1 MIRIDIA
8 TLFPD
13 MCESVL
19 STSIVGRGREAGF
32 IEIECHDI
40 RRYTDN
46 KHNRVDDK
54 PYGGGTGMVMQAQP
68 IYDCICDIR
77 NKTDKNAKIIYMSPQ
92 GKTLTQSKVRELS
105 ALDNIIILC
114 GHYEGV
120 DQRVLDELQVEE
132 ISVGDYVLTGGEL
145 PALTLV
151 DAIARMQDG
160 VLPNSDAYSI
170 ESHYNGMLEHP
181 QYSRPEEWRGRRV
194 PEVLLTGHHENIL
207 KWQEEMSFEVTKRKR
222 PELLF
227 DSFSGNKPYAK
238 YVRVQGAEPDK
249 NGRKPE
255 LLTLMGYLARKRV
268 LTNREIKQWK
278 RAEIWFKEN
287 IQNPFCA
294 DCPKNT
300 VVYLKTENAQD
311 ILRTYSA
318 LIDILIAH
326 EIPYEVVFSDFIG
339 NKLWE
344 NELMAGFEMTDKTMS
359 DVEN

>member
-19 STSIVGRGREAGF
+19 SASIVGRGREAGF

-40 RRYTDN
+40 RKYTDN

-68 IYDCICDIR
+68 IYDCICDIKK
-77 NKTDKNAKIIYMSPQ
+77 KTSENAKVIYMSPQ
-92 GKTLTQSKVRELS
+92 GKTLTQGKVKELS
-105 ALDNIIILC
+105 KLSNIIILC

-120 DQRVLDELQVEE
+120 DQRVLDELNVEE

-151 DAIARMQDG
+151 DAIARMQEG

-170 ESHYNGMLEHP
+170 ESHYSGMLEHP
-181 QYSRPEEWRGRRV
+181 QYSRPEVWRDRRV

-222 PELLF
+222 PELLY
-227 DSFSGNKPYAK
+227 DSFSSNKPYAK
-238 YVRVQGAEPDK
+238 YVRVQGGNPDK
-249 NGRKPE
+249 NGIKPDIV
-255 LLTLMGYLARKRV
+255 TLMGILKRKRV
-268 LTNREIKQWK
+268 LTNREEKQWK
-278 RAEIWFKEN
+278 KAEIWFKEN
-287 IQNPFCA
+287 LPDPFCA
-294 DCPKNT
+294 DCPKNA
-300 VVYLKTENAQD
+300 VIYLKTEKAFD
-311 ILRTYSA
+311 ILRMYSP
-318 LIDILIAH
+318 LLDILTAH
-326 EIPYEVVFSDFIG
+326 EIPYEVIFADFMG
-339 NKLWE
+339 KKLWE
-344 NELMAGFEMTDKTMS
+344 DDIRAGFDVAIRDGS